1 MPVTSILIFAIG
13 TIFGAIIVFA
23 INTTLKKKSDEELA
37 RNKDEIEKISKAAF
51 YEVASQST
59 DQLIKLAKQTLDA
72 KTSESSAEL
81 DGKKQLIDQSLTALS
96 KDMQERLEKVQKLM
110 NEINQAVPEK
120 YGQVSTAI
128 SNIATQSENLRKTTD
143 LLRIA
148 LSGSQQRGQWG
159 ERIAEDILRHVG
171 LVEGVSYIKQRQI
184 EGGRSRPDFTF
195 ILPENLKVNMD
206 VKFPINRYLEFLN
219 ATDDP
224 QRENAKKIFLTSVR
238 ARIKEVTTR
247 DYINPDDNTVD
258 YVLVFI
264 PNEQVYAFIHECDS
278 TILDDALRQK
288 VVLCSPLTLYAM
300 LALIRQAIDNFNLR
314 KSSTEI
320 QALLAGFS
328 QQWKKF
334 VASMESMGKK
344 LESTRMEFDELTG
357 TRKKMLDVQIRKIDQ
372 LNKDGGIEPK
382 IIGGDGDSI
391 DIEPQQNQ
399 TKNIKGEPFL

>member
-1 MPVTSILIFAIG
+1 VISILFFIVGA
-13 TIFGAIIVFA
+13 IFGAA
-23 INTTLKKKSDEELA
+23 ITFVIYSVNKKKADEELA
-37 RNKDEIEKISKAAF
+37 RKKDEIEKISKAAF
-51 YEVASQST
+51 YEVASRST
-59 DQLIKLAKQTLDA
+59 GQLIELAKQTLDA

-81 DGKKQLIDQSLTALS
+81 EGKKKLIDQSLTNLG
-96 KDMQERLEKVQKLM
+96 KEMQERLEKVQKLM
-110 NEINQAVPEK
+110 SEIGQAVPEK
-120 YGQVSTAI
+120 YGQVSAAI
-128 SNIATQSENLRKTTD
+128 SNIAQQSENLRQTTD

-159 ERIAEDILRHVG
+159 ERIAEDILRLMG
-171 LVEGVSYIKQRQI
+171 MVEGVEYVKQRQI
-184 EGGRSRPDFTF
+184 DGGRSRPDFTF

-206 VKFPINRYLEFLN
+206 VKFPGNKYLEFLQ
-219 ATDDP
+219 ADGEP
-224 QRENAKKIFLTSVR
+224 QRESAKKQFLTAVR

-328 QQWKKF
+328 QQWTRF
-334 VASMESMGKK
+334 VNSMDGMGRK
-344 LESTRMEFDELTG
+344 LDSAKDEFDQLTG
-357 TRKKMLDVQIRKIDQ
+357 TRKRMLDSQIKKIDK
-372 LNKDGGIEPK
+372 LNKAGGITPE
-382 IIGGDGDSI
+382 IVDS
-391 DIEPQQNQ
+391 DNDNPEIEPP
-399 TKNIKGEPFL
+399 KNPNKEI

>member
-23 INTTLKKKSDEELA
+23 INNILRKKSDEEVA

-59 DQLIKLAKQTLDA
+59 NQLIKLAKQTLDA

-81 DGKKQLIDQSLTALS
+81 DGKKQLIDQSLTSLS

-110 NEINQAVPEK
+110 SEIGQAVPEK

-171 LVEGVSYIKQRQI
+171 LVEGVSFIKQRQI

-206 VKFPINRYLEFLN
+206 VKFPISRYLEFLQ
-219 ATDDP
+219 ADGDP
-224 QRENAKKIFLTSVR
+224 QRETAKKLFLSSVR

-264 PNEQVYAFIHECDS
+264 PNEQIYAFIHENDL
-278 TILDDALRQK
+278 TLLDDALRQK

-328 QQWKKF
+328 QQWIKF
-334 VASMESMGKK
+334 TGCMENMGKK
-344 LESTRMEFDELTG
+344 LDSAKEEFDQLST
-357 TRKKMLDVQIRKIDQ
+357 TRKRMLDSQIKKIDQ
-372 LNKDGGIEPK
+372 LNKSGNILPK
-382 IIGGDGDSI
+382 IANDDAELLEN
-391 DIEPQQNQ
+391 DIPNREN
-399 TKNIKGEPFL
+399 

>member
-1 MPVTSILIFAIG
+1 MAVNSILFFVIG
-13 TIFGAIIVFA
+13 TVFGAAMVFV
-23 INTTLKKKSDEELA
+23 INTILRKKADEELA
-37 RNKDEIEKISKAAF
+37 GKKEEVVNASRAAV
-51 YEVASQST
+51 YDVVSQST
-59 DQLIKLAKQTLDA
+59 GQLIELARQKLDA

-81 DGKKQLIDQSLTALS
+81 ESKKQLIDQSLSSLG
-96 KDMQERLEKVQKLM
+96 KDMQERLANVQKLM
-110 NEINQAVPEK
+110 TEIGQAVPEK
-120 YGQVSTAI
+120 YGQVSAAI
-128 SNIATQSENLRKTTD
+128 SNIAQQSENLRQTTD

-171 LVEGVSYIKQRQI
+171 LVEGISYIKQRQV

-195 ILPENLKVNMD
+195 LLPENLKVNMD

-219 ATDDP
+219 ADGDP
-224 QRENAKKIFLTSVR
+224 QRELAKKTFLASVR

-328 QQWKKF
+328 QQWTRF
-334 VASMESMGKK
+334 VNCMDGMGKK
-344 LESTRMEFDELTG
+344 LESARDEFDQLTG
-357 TRKKMLDVQIRKIDQ
+357 TRKRMLDSQIKKIDN
-372 LNKDGGIEPK
+372 LNKAGGIAPE
-382 IIGGDGDSI
+382 IVDGDN
-391 DIEPQQNQ
+391 DNPEIEPP
-399 TKNIKGEPFL
+399 KNPNKEI

>member
-13 TIFGAIIVFA
+13 TIFGAIIAFA
-23 INTTLKKKSDEELA
+23 INNILRKKSDEELA

-110 NEINQAVPEK
+110 SEIGQAVPEK
-120 YGQVSTAI
+120 YGQVSNAI

-171 LVEGVSYIKQRQI
+171 LVEGISYIKQRQI

-206 VKFPINRYLEFLN
+206 VKFPTNRYLEYLQAN
-219 ATDDP
+219 DDT
-224 QRENAKKIFLTSVR
+224 QRENTKKIFLSSVR

-264 PNEQVYAFIHECDS
+264 PNEQVYSFIHECDL
-278 TILDDALRQK
+278 TILDDALKQK

-328 QQWKKF
+328 QQWGKF
-334 VASMESMGKK
+334 IACMTSMGEKIDSAK
-344 LESTRMEFDELTG
+344 DEFDKLTG
-357 TRKKMLDVQIRKIDQ
+357 TRKKMLDSQIKKIDQ
-372 LNKDGGIEPK
+372 LNKAGSILPK
-382 IIGGDGDSI
+382 IEDNGDSI
-391 DIEPQQNQ
+391 EIEPQQNQ
-399 TKNIKGEPFL
+399 TKNIKGDPFL

>member
-1 MPVTSILIFAIG
+1 MNSILIFAIG
-13 TIFGAIIVFA
+13 TIFGAAIVFV
-23 INTTLKKKSDEELA
+23 IHSILRKKSDEELA
-37 RNKDEIEKISKAAF
+37 RKKDEIEKISKAAF

-81 DGKKQLIDQSLTALS
+81 DGKKQLIDQSLTSLS
-96 KDMQERLEKVQKLM
+96 KDMQERMEKVHKLM
-110 NEINQAVPEK
+110 NEIGQAVPEK
-120 YGQVSTAI
+120 YGQVSAAI
-128 SNIATQSENLRKTTD
+128 SNIATQSENLRKTTEQ
-143 LLRIA
+143 LKIA

-171 LVEGVSYIKQRQI
+171 LVEGVSYIKQRQV

-206 VKFPINRYLEFLN
+206 VKFPISRYLEFL
-219 ATDDP
+219 AADADP
-224 QRENAKKIFLTSVR
+224 QRESAKKTFLNSVR

-247 DYINPDDNTVD
+247 EYINPDDNTVD

-264 PNEQVYAFIHECDS
+264 PNEQVYAFIHENDS

-328 QQWKKF
+328 QQWTSF
-334 VASMESMGKK
+334 ISCMDNMGKK
-344 LESTRMEFDELTG
+344 LDSAKEEFDKLAT
-357 TRKKMLDVQIRKIDQ
+357 TRKHKLESQLRKIDQ
-372 LNKDGGIEPK
+372 LNKSGNIQARTVGN
-382 IIGGDGDSI
+382 DS
-391 DIEPQQNQ
+391 DNLE
-399 TKNIKGEPFL
+399 IKPPDTN